1 MADLMQDAGIMCL
14 KPCADPDSAYESIPA
29 SGFELTMS
37 EAGAGSHGKR
47 RPQPGLPPP
56 RVQML
61 ETVLDELAEPISVID
76 ADYRVNYMNRAARE
90 LFSHNTDFLGLSL
103 CHQISHR
110 RSTPCSGV
118 DHPCPVT
125 RVRET
130 GCSVRVL
137 HEHYDGQGAKRVVEI
152 IASPLRGRD
161 EDFCGIIESQRDV
174 TARERANEKIKRYA
188 VELER
193 SNRLKDL
200 FIDIMRHDLLSP
212 AGVIRSAAALGLR
225 DETDAL
231 KREDLDMIHRSS
243 QRMIE
248 LIQNA
253 SALAKLESEGQLPL
267 EPTDIEAMIMAAA
280 RDLGPDAEEKGIR
293 LTITGG
299 FAGSVPANPL
309 LASVFSNLIGNAVKY
324 SPENSEILIAIAR
337 EDRGCRISVTD
348 RGEGIPDPAKEK
360 IFTRFTRLHK
370 GVVKGTGL
378 GLAIAKRI
386 VELHEGRVWVEDAPG
401 GGSVFLVQLACA

>member
-1 MADLMQDAGIMCL
+1 MN
-14 KPCADPDSAYESIPA
+14 
-29 SGFELTMS
+29 
-37 EAGAGSHGKR
+37 EAGAGSHGNR
-47 RPQPGLPPP
+47 CPQPGMPPP
-56 RVQML
+56 SARML

-76 ADYRVNYMNRAARE
+76 AEYRVKYMNRAARE
-90 LFSHNTDFLGLSL
+90 LFTRDTDFCGLSR
-103 CHQISHR
+103 CHQISHHR
-110 RSTPCSGV
+110 ETPCSGV
-118 DHPCPVT
+118 DHPCPVV

-137 HEHYDGQGAKRVVEI
+137 HEHYDNQGAKRVVEI
-152 IASPLRGRD
+152 IASPLRGQD
-161 EDFCGIIESQRDV
+161 DHFCGIIESQRDV

-188 VELER
+188 VELEK

-225 DETDAL
+225 EETDTL
-231 KREDLDMIHRSS
+231 KRDDLDMIHRSS

-253 SALAKLESEGQLPL
+253 SALAKLESEGHLPL
-267 EPTDIEAMIMAAA
+267 EPTDLEAMILGVA
-280 RDLGPDAEEKGIR
+280 RDLGPVAEEKGIR
-293 LTITGG
+293 LTIAGG
-299 FAGSVPANPL
+299 FEGSIPANPL

-337 EDRGCRISVTD
+337 RDRGCLISVTD

-378 GLAIAKRI
+378 GLAIVKKI

-401 GGSVFLVQLACA
+401 GGSVFLVQLAGASTPSSCAPEAALAAAARHPGRP